1 MSTYDPT
8 DIDRQLRDDA
18 ERNARK
24 QLDRDAELLDQAQD
38 DAASREHFVGLIDGA
53 QAEAFLGGA
62 RLERFMT
69 ALAVLAGLPA

>member
-1 MSTYDPT
+1 MHRA
-8 DIDRQLRDDA
+8 DRVRQVPVCHLVA
-18 ERNARK
+18 SHTLEER
-24 QLDRDAELLDQAQD
+24 LVQAQD